1 MTTIKDI
8 VTGAIERGESS
19 PVIGITQ
26 ADLDSINVRFIIGQH
41 AYAVITWPNGAQ
53 MDIQLAPGQSAQ
65 KALEQYA
72 REQARISRDAL
83 RKAHIARIAAY
94 KESNQ

>member
-26 ADLDSINVRFIIGQH
+26 ADLDSIKVRFIIGQH

-53 MDIQLAPGQSAQ
+53 MDIQLAPGQSAPN
-65 KALEQYA
+65 ALEQYA
-72 REQARISRDAL
+72 QEQERISRDAL
-83 RKAHIARIAAY
+83 RKAHIARIAAH